1 MGFVLYIYR
10 RREREFEERER
21 EACACGGKWYKIY
34 IIGVGGYQN

>member
-34 IIGVGGYQN
+34 IIGGGGNQN